1 MSILSTLWDEV
12 LGGPKPEKCQD
23 RLGALNIPQSPSNS
37 VDLTG
42 SPVNSPKPSWEDDFE
57 KRRRSVETGI
67 WKHRI
72 LFPPLLSGTTSCLRG
87 LEVAPRISYLLL
99 SHHTRRVLNLI
110 PQFMLGTT
118 PYRKDLRPSYNIR
131 LRCLISCTSL

>member
-57 KRRRSVETGI
+57 KRRRSVD
-67 WKHRI
+67 
-72 LFPPLLSGTTSCLRG
+72 GTTSCLRG

>member
-57 KRRRSVETGI
+57 KRRRSVECG
-67 WKHRI
+67 RVSSQ
-72 LFPPLLSGTTSCLRG
+72 PPHSSGTTSCLRG
-87 LEVAPRISYLLL
+87 LEVAPRISCLLL
-99 SHHTRRVLNLI
+99 SHHTRRVRNLI
-110 PQFMLGTT
+110 QLSMPGTT
-118 PYRKDLRPSYNIR
+118 HYQSEKPRPTYNRR
-131 LRCLISCTSL
+131 LPCL